1 MKKERKIDWFT
12 SQKLAAWGISVIPRP
27 DYFDDRNRK
36 MTIVIDESL
45 DDDTMVIEDGITF
58 RMSVWAADE
67 FVTTL
72 STNICDKF
80 MELFVA
86 AINSYSKWN
95 KVLIKKASGS
105 SFLEQALERIQ
116 FVLDIYHVGIKR
128 FTELDYLKCVRHF
141 GGERNFRQIVCDA
154 INYNLADEMT
164 MCLICKN
171 CRCKRN
177 GERTCRKVFVPVDEC
192 HGVRTLRV
200 SADYPISNKLKDIIP
215 TFEQREEC
223 GCFEPNGTA
232 IIDWAVR
239 FRNAHF

>member
-1 MKKERKIDWFT
+1 MKKERKINWFT
-12 SQKLAAWGISVIPRP
+12 AKKLSMWGISVIPRP

-67 FVTTL
+67 FVATL
-72 STNICDKF
+72 SENVCDKF

-86 AINSYSKWN
+86 AINSYSRWN

-116 FVLDIYHVGIKR
+116 FVLDIYQVGIKR
-128 FTELDYLKCVRHF
+128 FTELDYWKCVQHF

-177 GERTCRKVFVPVDEC
+177 GERTCRKVFVPVDEGN
-192 HGVRTLRV
+192 GVRTLRV

-215 TFEQREEC
+215 TFKQREEC

-232 IIDWAVR
+232 VIDWAVR